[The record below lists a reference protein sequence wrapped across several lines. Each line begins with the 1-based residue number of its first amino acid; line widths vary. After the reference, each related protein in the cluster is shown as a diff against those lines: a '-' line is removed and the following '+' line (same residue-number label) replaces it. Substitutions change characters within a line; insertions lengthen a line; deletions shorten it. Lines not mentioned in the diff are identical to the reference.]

1 MFNLAGIFRRFW
13 PAYRVKFRQDIPA
26 AHVRAAEAILRCR
39 TAEAGMVY
47 YRCGDCGE
55 VQPHPVSCGHRAC
68 HGCGQHKSKEWEA
81 RQKSRLLPVPYHMVT
96 FTVPSEFRDLFRSH
110 QKLCYSLLF
119 RESAGALAD
128 LAADP
133 RHLGGEL
140 GMTGILQTWTR
151 DLRYHPHIHYL
162 VPGGALTKTGWVRP
176 RHSNILVPA
185 KPLAVRMRNRFRT
198 ALKAA
203 DFKLYLSL
211 SHKVWSKPWNAD
223 AREVGSGA
231 RAFEY
236 VARYIQKTALDASR
250 LTAVDEGGVSFR
262 WTERESGKERIT
274 RLGGEE
280 FLHRFLQH
288 VLPRGL
294 MRVRHFGWLSPAA
307 RERFARVRG
316 LLRAGDVVLKLPDKQ
331 VVCCPGCG
339 GGMKFMTALRT
350 RARPPPEPTSFAI
363 TA

>member
-1 MFNLAGIFRRFW
+1 
-13 PAYRVKFRQDIPA
+13 
-26 AHVRAAEAILRCR
+26 
-39 TAEAGMVY
+39 MVY
-47 YRCGDCGE
+47 YRCEDCGE
-55 VQPHPVSCGHRAC
+55 VEPHPVSCGHRAC
-68 HGCGQHKSKEWEA
+68 PACGQHKSKEWEA

-96 FTVPSEFRDLFRSH
+96 FTVPSEFRDFFRSH
-110 QKLCYSLLF
+110 QKLCYNLLF

-176 RHSNILVPA
+176 RHPNVLVPA
-185 KPLAVRMRNRFRT
+185 KPLAVRMRNRFQA

-211 SHKVWSKPWNAD
+211 PHKVWRKPWNVD

-231 RAFEY
+231 KAFEY
-236 VARYIQKTALDASR
+236 VARYVQKTALDPSR
-250 LTAVDEGGVSFR
+250 ITAVDETGVSFR
-262 WTERESGKERIT
+262 WTERESGKERIMK
-274 RLGGEE
+274 LSGEE
-280 FLHRFLQH
+280 FLRRFLQH

-307 RERFARVRG
+307 KNRYARVRA
-316 LLRAGDVVLKLPDKQ
+316 LLRAGEVVLKLPDKQ
-331 VVCCPGCG
+331 AVCCPGCG
-339 GGMKFMTALRT
+339 SGMKFMLALRT
-350 RARPPPEPTSFAI
+350 RARPPPEKTSFAI
-363 TA
+363 TS